1 MSRWPDYLLIGAAKS
16 GTTAVA
22 RYLQQH
28 PDVFLTEP
36 KEPRY
41 FAFAGSSLEMPGLP
55 KWMRREYYTDEAS
68 YLRLYAGAAGRKAA
82 GEASVSYISEA
93 GTAERIHAR
102 APEVKILAILR
113 DPVERAYSNFLFLR
127 SRGLEPIADFEEAL
141 AAEERRKRE
150 GWISWFYYQGK
161 GMYGEQL
168 ARYYRVFDRAQ
179 IRVWLYED
187 LKRDPAGLMREMF
200 GFLGVDA
207 GFGVDFSEKHN
218 VTEVGKVAWVSRV
231 TYGRRSLRWLARWN
245 RAEKPAFP
253 AGARERLRES
263 FREDLGLAEELIG
276 RDLSGW
282 KRGLTRT

>member
-1 MSRWPDYLLIGAAKS
+1 M
-16 GTTAVA
+16 
-22 RYLQQH
+22 
-28 PDVFLTEP
+28 
-36 KEPRY
+36 
-41 FAFAGSSLEMPGLP
+41 
-55 KWMRREYYTDEAS
+55 
-68 YLRLYAGAAGRKAA
+68 
-82 GEASVSYISEA
+82 
-93 GTAERIHAR
+93 
-102 APEVKILAILR
+102 
-113 DPVERAYSNFLFLR
+113 
-127 SRGLEPIADFEEAL
+127 
-141 AAEERRKRE
+141 
-150 GWISWFYYQGK
+150 
-161 GMYGEQL
+161 

-282 KRGLTRT
+282 RR